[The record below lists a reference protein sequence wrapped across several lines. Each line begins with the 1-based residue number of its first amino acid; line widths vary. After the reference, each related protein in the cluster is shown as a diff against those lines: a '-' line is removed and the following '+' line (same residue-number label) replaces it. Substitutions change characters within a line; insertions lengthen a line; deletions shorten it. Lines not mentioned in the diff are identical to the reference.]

1 MKGNPNFDY
10 LHEKINEQRIIL
22 LQGGTR
28 SGKTYATIY
37 FLIDF
42 CLLYTGMEID
52 LVRDTFTALKAT
64 AWKDFKDVLLSL
76 DLYHDKFHNK
86 TDHTYELNGNTIS
99 YYGADTPD
107 KIHGRSRDILWI
119 NEAHQFPQ
127 ETIDQLFPRTRYRII
142 ADYNPA
148 LGLEHW
154 LDPYIEKHPP
164 LVTTYKDN
172 PFLTQSQIEDIE
184 SRKSNQYWW
193 TIYGSGE
200 RANRQGAIFTNWTQG
215 DFDNSLPYVYGQD
228 YGFSVDPTTLVKVA
242 VDEKKK
248 IIYADEKFYSTVGM
262 GTNEIFEANK
272 QATKP
277 NELIIADSAE
287 PRLIDD
293 LRRKGT
299 NIIPCEKGAG
309 SVSAGI
315 TKMQDYQIVITPTS
329 HNLRKELS
337 NYIWNDKKAGIPVDA
352 FNHCF
357 VGDTLVSTINGDV
370 KIKDI
375 KVGDLVLTSK
385 GYKKVLHLFNN
396 GVQQVENYSMQL
408 DINYVNL
415 CATKI
420 HNVKTNQ
427 GWIAISKLQSGQMV
441 YLNKS
446 LQIRNTTF
454 TRMKDTF
461 HEAIQGC
468 TLRFTNCI
476 SSISQ
481 KVIMFIT
488 SIKILGITELKISN
502 WCKAISTYLNMA
514 KKGTKKIQNGL
525 RLFTQKVLKLQNN
538 GTHQVRAKNGTK
550 YKANKLGLI
559 DRTLNIIAN
568 FVVKNTKQG
577 IKVEQSIVIQ
587 TARLKHLEIGESRME
602 QVYDIM
608 VDECH
613 EYFANGLLVHN
624 CIDPLRYS
632 TMYLTKHKTST
643 GIRKNSLI

>member
-76 DLYHDKFHNK
+76 DLYHDKYHNK
-86 TDHTYELNGNTIS
+86 TDHTYELKGNIIS

-215 DFDNSLPYVYGQD
+215 DFDTSLPYVYGQD

-262 GTNEIFEANK
+262 STNEIFEANK

-277 NELIIADSAE
+277 NDLIIADSAE

-352 FNHCF
+352 FNHIC
-357 VGDTLVSTINGDV
+357 D
-370 KIKDI
+370 
-375 KVGDLVLTSK
+375 
-385 GYKKVLHLFNN
+385 
-396 GVQQVENYSMQL
+396 
-408 DINYVNL
+408 
-415 CATKI
+415 C
-420 HNVKTNQ
+420 
-427 GWIAISKLQSGQMV
+427 
-441 YLNKS
+441 
-446 LQIRNTTF
+446 
-454 TRMKDTF
+454 
-461 HEAIQGC
+461 
-468 TLRFTNCI
+468 
-476 SSISQ
+476 
-481 KVIMFIT
+481 
-488 SIKILGITELKISN
+488 
-502 WCKAISTYLNMA
+502 
-514 KKGTKKIQNGL
+514 
-525 RLFTQKVLKLQNN
+525 
-538 GTHQVRAKNGTK
+538 
-550 YKANKLGLI
+550 
-559 DRTLNIIAN
+559 
-568 FVVKNTKQG
+568 
-577 IKVEQSIVIQ
+577 
-587 TARLKHLEIGESRME
+587 
-602 QVYDIM
+602 
-608 VDECH
+608 
-613 EYFANGLLVHN
+613 
-624 CIDPLRYS
+624 LRYS
-632 TMYLTKHKTST
+632 VMYLTKHKTST
-643 GIRKNSLI
+643 GIKKNSLI

>member
-1 MKGNPNFDY
+1 METNPNFDY
-10 LHEKINEQRIIL
+10 LHDKINEQRIIL

-76 DLYHDKFHNK
+76 DLYHDKYHNK
-86 TDHTYELNGNTIS
+86 TDHTYELNGNIIS

-172 PFLTQSQIEDIE
+172 PFLTQSQIDDIE

-315 TKMQDYQIVITPTS
+315 TKMQDYKIVITPTS

-352 FNHCF
+352 FNH
-357 VGDTLVSTINGDV
+357 
-370 KIKDI
+370 
-375 KVGDLVLTSK
+375 
-385 GYKKVLHLFNN
+385 
-396 GVQQVENYSMQL
+396 Q
-408 DINYVNL
+408 
-415 CATKI
+415 
-420 HNVKTNQ
+420 
-427 GWIAISKLQSGQMV
+427 
-441 YLNKS
+441 
-446 LQIRNTTF
+446 
-454 TRMKDTF
+454 
-461 HEAIQGC
+461 
-468 TLRFTNCI
+468 
-476 SSISQ
+476 
-481 KVIMFIT
+481 
-488 SIKILGITELKISN
+488 
-502 WCKAISTYLNMA
+502 
-514 KKGTKKIQNGL
+514 
-525 RLFTQKVLKLQNN
+525 
-538 GTHQVRAKNGTK
+538 
-550 YKANKLGLI
+550 
-559 DRTLNIIAN
+559 
-568 FVVKNTKQG
+568 
-577 IKVEQSIVIQ
+577 
-587 TARLKHLEIGESRME
+587 
-602 QVYDIM
+602 
-608 VDECH
+608 
-613 EYFANGLLVHN
+613 
-624 CIDPLRYS
+624 IDPIRYS
-632 TMYLTKHKTST
+632 VMYLTKHKTST

>member
-1 MKGNPNFDY
+1 M
-10 LHEKINEQRIIL
+10 
-22 LQGGTR
+22 QGGTR
-28 SGKTYATIY
+28 SAKTYSTIY
-37 FLIDF
+37 FIIWLCENYSGF
-42 CLLYTGMEID
+42 EID
-52 LVRDTFTALKAT
+52 IVRDTFTALKAT
-64 AWKDFKDVLLSL
+64 AWKDFMDVLIATG
-76 DLYHDKFHNK
+76 LYNTVNHNK
-86 TDHTYELNGNTIS
+86 SDHTYNLNGNTIS

-215 DFDNSLPYVYGQD
+215 EFDTSLPYVYGQD

-242 VDEKKK
+242 VDDKKK

-315 TKMQDYQIVITPTS
+315 TKMQDYKIVITPTS

-461 HEAIQGC
+461 HEVLQGC
-468 TLRFTNCI
+468 TLQFTNCI
-476 SSISQ
+476 SGIFQ

-502 WCKAISTYLNMA
+502 WCKAISIYLHMA

-525 RLFTQKVLKLQNN
+525 RLFTQKVLKLQSN
-538 GTHQVRAKNGTK
+538 GTHQVMAKSGTK

-568 FVVKNTKQG
+568 FVVRNTKQG
-577 IKVEQSIVIQ
+577 IKVEQSIAIQ
-587 TARLKHLEIGESRME
+587 TARLKHLEIGESKME

>member
-1 MKGNPNFDY
+1 MKANPNFDY
-10 LHEKINEQRIIL
+10 LHDKINEQRIIL

-86 TDHTYELNGNTIS
+86 TDHTYELNGNIIS

-352 FNHCF
+352 FNHC
-357 VGDTLVSTINGDV
+357 
-370 KIKDI
+370 
-375 KVGDLVLTSK
+375 
-385 GYKKVLHLFNN
+385 
-396 GVQQVENYSMQL
+396 
-408 DINYVNL
+408 
-415 CATKI
+415 
-420 HNVKTNQ
+420 
-427 GWIAISKLQSGQMV
+427 
-441 YLNKS
+441 
-446 LQIRNTTF
+446 
-454 TRMKDTF
+454 
-461 HEAIQGC
+461 
-468 TLRFTNCI
+468 
-476 SSISQ
+476 
-481 KVIMFIT
+481 
-488 SIKILGITELKISN
+488 
-502 WCKAISTYLNMA
+502 
-514 KKGTKKIQNGL
+514 
-525 RLFTQKVLKLQNN
+525 
-538 GTHQVRAKNGTK
+538 
-550 YKANKLGLI
+550 
-559 DRTLNIIAN
+559 
-568 FVVKNTKQG
+568 
-577 IKVEQSIVIQ
+577 
-587 TARLKHLEIGESRME
+587 
-602 QVYDIM
+602 
-608 VDECH
+608 
-613 EYFANGLLVHN
+613 
-624 CIDPLRYS
+624 IDPLRYS

>member
-1 MKGNPNFDY
+1 MKANPNFDY
-10 LHEKINEQRIIL
+10 LHDKINEQRIIL

-86 TDHTYELNGNTIS
+86 TDHTYELHGNIIS

-200 RANRQGAIFTNWTQG
+200 RANRQGAIFTNWTMG
-215 DFDNSLPYVYGQD
+215 DFDTSMPYVYGQD

-272 QATKP
+272 QATKQ

-352 FNHCF
+352 FNHC
-357 VGDTLVSTINGDV
+357 
-370 KIKDI
+370 
-375 KVGDLVLTSK
+375 
-385 GYKKVLHLFNN
+385 
-396 GVQQVENYSMQL
+396 
-408 DINYVNL
+408 
-415 CATKI
+415 
-420 HNVKTNQ
+420 
-427 GWIAISKLQSGQMV
+427 
-441 YLNKS
+441 
-446 LQIRNTTF
+446 
-454 TRMKDTF
+454 
-461 HEAIQGC
+461 
-468 TLRFTNCI
+468 
-476 SSISQ
+476 
-481 KVIMFIT
+481 
-488 SIKILGITELKISN
+488 
-502 WCKAISTYLNMA
+502 
-514 KKGTKKIQNGL
+514 
-525 RLFTQKVLKLQNN
+525 
-538 GTHQVRAKNGTK
+538 
-550 YKANKLGLI
+550 
-559 DRTLNIIAN
+559 
-568 FVVKNTKQG
+568 
-577 IKVEQSIVIQ
+577 
-587 TARLKHLEIGESRME
+587 
-602 QVYDIM
+602 
-608 VDECH
+608 
-613 EYFANGLLVHN
+613 
-624 CIDPLRYS
+624 IDPLRYS

>member
-1 MKGNPNFDY
+1 M
-10 LHEKINEQRIIL
+10 
-22 LQGGTR
+22 QGGTR
-28 SGKTYATIY
+28 SAKTYSTIFY
-37 FLIDF
+37 LIWLCENYSGF
-42 CLLYTGMEID
+42 EID
-52 LVRDTFTALKAT
+52 IVRDTFTALKAT
-64 AWKDFKDVLLSL
+64 AWKDFMDVLIKTNIYNVLN
-76 DLYHDKFHNK
+76 HNK
-86 TDHTYELNGNTIS
+86 SDHTYNLNGNTIS

-200 RANRQGAIFTNWTQG
+200 RANRQGAIFTNWTHG
-215 DFDNSLPYVYGQD
+215 EFDNSLPYVYGQD

-370 KIKDI
+370 KIKNI

-427 GWIAISKLQSGQMV
+427 GWTAISKLQSGQMV

-461 HEAIQGC
+461 HEALQGC
-468 TLRFTNCI
+468 TLQFTNCI

-502 WCKAISTYLNMA
+502 WCKAISTYQNMA
-514 KKGTKKIQNGL
+514 KKGTKKTQNGL
-525 RLFTQKVLKLQNN
+525 RLFTKKVLKPQSN
-538 GTHQVRAKNGTK
+538 GTHQMRVENGTK
-550 YKANKLGLI
+550 YKVNKLGLI
-559 DRTLNIIAN
+559 DRTLSIIAN
-568 FVVKNTKQG
+568 FVERNTKQG

-587 TARLKHLEIGESRME
+587 TARLKHLEIGESKME

>member
-10 LHEKINEQRIIL
+10 LHDKINEQRIIL

-76 DLYHDKFHNK
+76 DLYHDKYHNK
-86 TDHTYELNGNTIS
+86 TDHTYELKGNIIS

-200 RANRQGAIFTNWTQG
+200 RANRQGAIFTNWTMG

-352 FNHCF
+352 FNHC
-357 VGDTLVSTINGDV
+357 
-370 KIKDI
+370 
-375 KVGDLVLTSK
+375 
-385 GYKKVLHLFNN
+385 
-396 GVQQVENYSMQL
+396 
-408 DINYVNL
+408 
-415 CATKI
+415 
-420 HNVKTNQ
+420 
-427 GWIAISKLQSGQMV
+427 
-441 YLNKS
+441 
-446 LQIRNTTF
+446 
-454 TRMKDTF
+454 
-461 HEAIQGC
+461 
-468 TLRFTNCI
+468 
-476 SSISQ
+476 
-481 KVIMFIT
+481 
-488 SIKILGITELKISN
+488 
-502 WCKAISTYLNMA
+502 
-514 KKGTKKIQNGL
+514 
-525 RLFTQKVLKLQNN
+525 
-538 GTHQVRAKNGTK
+538 
-550 YKANKLGLI
+550 
-559 DRTLNIIAN
+559 
-568 FVVKNTKQG
+568 
-577 IKVEQSIVIQ
+577 
-587 TARLKHLEIGESRME
+587 
-602 QVYDIM
+602 
-608 VDECH
+608 
-613 EYFANGLLVHN
+613 
-624 CIDPLRYS
+624 IDPLRYS